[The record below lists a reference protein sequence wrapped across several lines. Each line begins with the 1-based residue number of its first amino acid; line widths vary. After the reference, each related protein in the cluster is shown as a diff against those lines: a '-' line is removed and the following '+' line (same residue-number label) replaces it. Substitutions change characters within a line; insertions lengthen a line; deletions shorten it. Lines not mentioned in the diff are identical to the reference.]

1 MLTQNRKVDQNE
13 VMGKPFKDKYDNH
26 MAEMEDQ
33 INAFDDK
40 MGEMVGD
47 DDKAETGNRRQKF
60 SKKIKEKFRGME

>member
-1 MLTQNRKVDQNE
+1 MLTQNRKVDQNKLID
-13 VMGKPFKDKYDNH
+13 KPFQDKYDNH

-47 DDKAETGNRRQKF
+47 DDKTETGNRRQKF

>member
-13 VMGKPFKDKYDNH
+13 LMDKPFKDKYDNH

>member
-1 MLTQNRKVDQNE
+1 
-13 VMGKPFKDKYDNH
+13 

-47 DDKAETGNRRQKF
+47 EDKAETGNRRQKF
-60 SKKIKEKFRGME
+60 SKKIKEKFRGTE

>member
-1 MLTQNRKVDQNE
+1 MDQNALID
-13 VMGKPFKDKYDNH
+13 KPFKDKYDNH

>member
-1 MLTQNRKVDQNE
+1 
-13 VMGKPFKDKYDNH
+13 